1 MAFRKK
7 VAAEVNVAAPEPGG
21 PTAEDLALQQ
31 AMIDAAKTRPNW
43 SNKTGPNPTC
53 QVDGDTRE
61 GQTLIAITGKM
72 QGHTTKLQFNVW
84 VCDQHY
90 AELTGD

>member
-1 MAFRKK
+1 MAFRKRK
-7 VAAEVNVAAPEPGG
+7 PAAELDVAAPEPGSM
-21 PTAEDLALQQ
+21 EDLQ
-31 AMIDAAKTRPNW
+31 AAMEAVAVANPNL

-53 QVDGDTRE
+53 QVEGDTRE
-61 GQTLIAITGKM
+61 GQSLVAITGKM

-90 AELTGD
+90 AELTW